1 MRQVPIT
8 LPKLAALVY
17 SARGFGIDVA
27 WEAARSTELGDEIV
41 ESLLI
46 PTILWVESPQR
57 PFKPY
62 RGKNRGSP
70 VARPNNVDEV
80 DIVLR
85 HEDIEVGIHQR
96 QTWTS
101 APMP

>member
-1 MRQVPIT
+1 MAQVRT
-8 LPKLAALVY
+8 FLPKLATLVN
-17 SARGFGIDVA
+17 SAWGFGVDVA
-27 WEAARSTELGDEIV
+27 WKAARGTELGDEIV
-41 ESLLI
+41 ESLLV
-46 PTILWVESPQR
+46 PTIFWIEPSQR

-70 VARPNNVDEV
+70 MARPNNVDEV
-80 DIVLR
+80 EIVLR
-85 HEDIEVGIHQR
+85 HEDIEMGIDQR